1 MTVSGQ
7 AASCNAAGLAVVL
20 ATGRTGLGAGEM
32 AGAIVTEPSSR
43 ENTITGEPTLTDRL
57 ASLWD
62 HLGLRT
68 AHVGAQIPADLG
80 GFVGRHPE
88 RIASL
93 LLCETPGI
101 DPAPFASLAS
111 RVTLVAGDAGL
122 SGQVADAAAPQLP
135 GCRRVALA
143 GYGEPLWADSV
154 SHRTAAIVAALR
166 DLPGDASLPTA
177 GSDHGSHA
185 GITYRIHGAGPAL
198 VLLPL
203 LLAPSQ
209 WDAAIPHLAQHYSVV
224 VLGGRHLSGVALLE
238 DRATSPSYA
247 GMVRTMLDV
256 MAPAAG
262 ETILEVGCGS
272 GALLRLVGRHLGRA
286 NPLTGVDLNPFLLR
300 EAAVLAEEDGLADRI
315 DLREGNAERL
325 PFVDAGFDHAYSV
338 TVLEECDADLALRE
352 LRRVVRPGGRV
363 GVVVRAAELPH
374 PWNVELPEA
383 LRQKVENKPPLVS
396 PRGVADR
403 SLYARMAAAG
413 FERLTCFPMLASFDR
428 VDGPFFRFGEGRVL
442 AQLSAEEK
450 PVWQAARQA
459 ALEAGVLFMTGPHHC
474 AVGRRPQA

>member
-1 MTVSGQ
+1 MTG
-7 AASCNAAGLAVVL
+7 G
-20 ATGRTGLGAGEM
+20 
-32 AGAIVTEPSSR
+32 
-43 ENTITGEPTLTDRL
+43 PTLADRL

-62 HLGLRT
+62 HLGLRS

-80 GFVGRHPE
+80 GFVSRHPE
-88 RIASL
+88 RIAGL
-93 LLCETPGI
+93 LLCEAPGI
-101 DPAPFASLAS
+101 DPAPFAGLAA

-122 SGQVADAAAPQLP
+122 SGQIAEAAALQLP

-154 SHRTAAIVAALR
+154 SHRTEAIVAALR
-166 DLPGDASLPTA
+166 DLPGVASAPTA
-177 GSDHGSHA
+177 ASDRGSHA

-209 WDAAIPHLAQHYSVV
+209 WDAAIPALAQDYSVV

-247 GMVRTMLDV
+247 AMARTMLDV

-262 ETILEVGCGS
+262 EAILEVGCGS
-272 GALLRLVGRHLGRA
+272 GALLRLLARRLGGA

-300 EAAVLAEEDGLADRI
+300 EAAVLAGEEGVADRI
-315 DLREGNAERL
+315 AFREGDAERL
-325 PFVDAGFDHAYSV
+325 PFGDAGFDHAYSV
-338 TVLEECDADLALRE
+338 TVLEECDADLALGE

-363 GVVVRAAELPH
+363 GVVVRATDMPN
-374 PWNVELPEA
+374 PWNLALPEA
-383 LRQKVENKPPLVS
+383 LRAKVENSPPLVG

-413 FERLTCFPMLASFDR
+413 FERLSCFPMLASFDR
-428 VDGPFFRFGEGRVL
+428 VDGPFFRFVEGRVL
-442 AQLSAEEK
+442 ARLSAEEV
-450 PVWQAARQA
+450 PVWQAARRA
-459 ALEAGVLFMTGPHHC
+459 ALDAGLLFMSGPHHC
-474 AVGRRPQA
+474 VVGRRPGA

>member
-1 MTVSGQ
+1 
-7 AASCNAAGLAVVL
+7 
-20 ATGRTGLGAGEM
+20 M
-32 AGAIVTEPSSR
+32 AGAIVPAPSTR
-43 ENTITGEPTLTDRL
+43 ENTIEGEPTLIERL
-57 ASLWD
+57 ACLWD

-68 AHVGAQIPADLG
+68 AHVAAQIPADLS
-80 GFVGRHPE
+80 GFVDRHPT
-88 RIASL
+88 RIAGL
-93 LLCETPGI
+93 LLCEAPSI
-101 DPAPFASLAS
+101 DPSPIAILAS

-122 SGQVADAAAPQLP
+122 AGKVADAAAPQLP

-154 SHRTAAIVAALR
+154 SHRTEEIVAALR

-177 GSDHGSHA
+177 DGDRGSHA
-185 GITYRIHGAGPAL
+185 GITYRIHGAGPGL

-209 WDAAIPHLAQHYSVV
+209 WDAAIPALAEHYSVI

-238 DRATSPSYA
+238 DRATSPSYV

-256 MAPAAG
+256 MAPEAG
-262 ETILEVGCGS
+262 ETVLEVGCGS
-272 GALLRLVGRHLGRA
+272 GALLRLLARQLGVA

-315 DLREGNAERL
+315 TFREGNAERL
-325 PFVDAGFDHAYSV
+325 PFADASFDHAYSV
-338 TVLEECDADLALRE
+338 TVLEECDAELALRE

-363 GVVVRAAELPH
+363 GLIVRAAELPH
-374 PWNVELPEA
+374 PWNVDLPEA
-383 LRQKVENKPPLVS
+383 LRKKVENKPPLVS

-403 SLYARMAAAG
+403 SLYTRMAAAG

-428 VDGPFFRFGEGRVL
+428 LDGPFFRFGEGRVL

-450 PVWQAARQA
+450 PVWEAARQA
-459 ALEAGVLFMTGPHHC
+459 ALNAGVLFMTGPHHC
-474 AVGRRPQA
+474 AVGRRPQ

>member
-1 MTVSGQ
+1 MT
-7 AASCNAAGLAVVL
+7 
-20 ATGRTGLGAGEM
+20 E
-32 AGAIVTEPSSR
+32 
-43 ENTITGEPTLTDRL
+43 EPTLADRL

-80 GFVGRHPE
+80 GFVNRHPE
-88 RIASL
+88 RIAGL
-93 LLCETPGI
+93 LLCEAPSI
-101 DPAPFASLAS
+101 DPAPLAALAA
-111 RVTLVAGDAGL
+111 RTTLVAGDAGL
-122 SGQVADAAAPQLP
+122 SGQVADATAPQLP

-154 SHRTAAIVAALR
+154 SHRTEAIVAALR
-166 DLPGDASLPTA
+166 DLPGEASVPA
-177 GSDHGSHA
+177 AVSGQGSHA

-209 WDAAIPHLAQHYSVV
+209 WDAAVPALAQHYSVI

-247 GMVRTMLDV
+247 GMVKTMLDV

-272 GALLRLVGRHLGRA
+272 GALLRLLARHLGGA

-300 EAAVLAEEDGLADRI
+300 EAAVLAEEDGLAGRI
-315 DLREGNAERL
+315 DFREGNAERL
-325 PFVDAGFDHAYSV
+325 PFADASLDHAYSV

-352 LRRVVRPGGRV
+352 IRRVVKPGGRV
-363 GVVVRAAELPH
+363 GVIVRAADMPH
-374 PWNVELPEA
+374 SWNVELPEG
-383 LRQKVENKPPLVS
+383 LRTKVENRPPLVG

-403 SLYARMAAAG
+403 SLYARMGAAG
-413 FERLTCFPMLASFDR
+413 FEQLTCFPMLASFDR
-428 VDGPFFRFGEGRVL
+428 ADGSFFRFGEGRVL

-459 ALEAGVLFMTGPHHC
+459 ALDAGVLFMTGPHHC
-474 AVGRRPQA
+474 VVGRKPEA

>member
-1 MTVSGQ
+1 M
-7 AASCNAAGLAVVL
+7 
-20 ATGRTGLGAGEM
+20 
-32 AGAIVTEPSSR
+32 
-43 ENTITGEPTLTDRL
+43 TGEPTLADHL

-68 AHVGAQIPADLG
+68 AHVAAQIPADLS
-80 GFVGRHPE
+80 GFVSQYPE

-93 LLCETPGI
+93 LLCEAPGI
-101 DPAPFASLAS
+101 DPAPLAALAT
-111 RVTLVAGDAGL
+111 RMALVAGDAGL
-122 SGQVADAAAPQLP
+122 SGKAADAAAPQLP

-154 SHRTAAIVAALR
+154 SHRTGEIVAALR
-166 DLPGDASLPTA
+166 DLPGEASVPTA
-177 GSDHGSHA
+177 AADRGSHA

-238 DRATSPSYA
+238 DRAASPSYA

-256 MAPAAG
+256 IASAAG
-262 ETILEVGCGS
+262 ETLLEVGCGS
-272 GALLRLVGRHLGRA
+272 GALLRLVARHLGRA

-300 EAAVLAEEDGLADRI
+300 EAAVLAEEDGVAGRI
-315 DLREGNAERL
+315 SFREGNAERL
-325 PFVDAGFDHAYSV
+325 PFEDGSFGHAYSV

-363 GVVVRAAELPH
+363 GVIVRAADMPH
-374 PWNVELPEA
+374 AWNVELPEA
-383 LRQKVENKPPLVS
+383 LRLKVENRPPLVG

-403 SLYARMAAAG
+403 SLYARMGAAG
-413 FERLTCFPMLASFDR
+413 FEQLTCFPMLASFDR
-428 VDGPFFRFGEGRVL
+428 VDGSFFRFGEGRVL

-459 ALEAGVLFMTGPHHC
+459 ALDAGVLFMTGPHHC
-474 AVGRRPQA
+474 VVGRKP